1 MKTTPGNLWGDQHP
15 FERNVAQRTM
25 TMLGLAGLFVVTTIL
40 LVRADP
46 AHVLGVSLIC
56 AGVLSGLAALSRHR
70 YVKETRLGFV
80 IVQSRG
86 GGFVFGSALV
96 FAVIGVLVALLL
108 VFD

>member
-1 MKTTPGNLWGDQHP
+1 MKTTPGNLWGDQYP
-15 FERNVAQRTM
+15 FERNAAQRAM

-40 LVRADP
+40 LVRTEP
-46 AHVLGVSLIC
+46 AHVLGIALIC

-70 YVKETRLGFV
+70 YVQETRLGFV
-80 IVQSRG
+80 ILRSRG

>member
-1 MKTTPGNLWGDQHP
+1 M
-15 FERNVAQRTM
+15 
-25 TMLGLAGLFVVTTIL
+25 
-40 LVRADP
+40 
-46 AHVLGVSLIC
+46 
-56 AGVLSGLAALSRHR
+56 LSGLAALSRHR
-70 YVKETRLGFV
+70 YVQETRLGFV

>member
-1 MKTTPGNLWGDQHP
+1 MKTTPGNLWGDQYP

-70 YVKETRLGFV
+70 YVQETRLGFV
-80 IVQSRG
+80 ILRSRG